1 MKSLEKVLEEY
12 SQSKWNNYSY
22 TYDIKNFDKRLSKE
36 KRIKFLLEGADRK
49 RLWRTY
55 RYHYRVDEDKDIF
68 YDKNIP
74 IADRIITFIG
84 QYHYEYLY
92 LHRKEK
98 RYRTYGHTLRTYYKE
113 AIERVDKLRSGKEK
127 RNGLEEA
134 LNTLPKDELIQ
145 LLILKNSQLQDQTEM
160 FQSLEQEV
168 VFANNRAKK
177 MWQKMNAYR
186 GLSCVVMDMD
196 IKSVNNILD
205 RVKKNKT
212 TLQKALMKG

>member
-1 MKSLEKVLEEY
+1 MKSLEQVLEEY
-12 SQSKWNNYSY
+12 SKSKWNNYSY
-22 TYDIKNFDKRLSKE
+22 TYDIENFDKRLSKK

-49 RLWRTY
+49 RYWYGY
-55 RYHYRVDEDKDIF
+55 RYYKRNEEEKDMF

-74 IADRIITFIG
+74 TADRIINFIG
-84 QYHYEYLY
+84 QYHYEYIY

-98 RYRTYGHTLRTYYKE
+98 RYTQYGRTLRADYKQ
-113 AIERVDKLRSGKEK
+113 AIKRVDELRSGKEK

-134 LNTLPKDELIQ
+134 LSTLPKDELIQ
-145 LLILKNSQLQDQTEM
+145 LLILKNKQLQDQTEM
-160 FQSLEQEV
+160 FNSLEQEV

-196 IKSVNNILD
+196 IKSVNKILD

>member
-98 RYRTYGHTLRTYYKE
+98 RYRRYGHTLRTYYKE

-205 RVKKNKT
+205 KVKKNKT

>member
-55 RYHYRVDEDKDIF
+55 RYHYRVEEDKDIF

>member
-1 MKSLEKVLEEY
+1 MKSLEQVLEEY
-12 SQSKWNNYSY
+12 SKSKWNNYSY
-22 TYDIKNFDKRLSKE
+22 TYDIENFDKRLSKE
-36 KRIKFLLEGADRK
+36 KRIKFLLEGAERK
-49 RLWRTY
+49 RYWGGY
-55 RYHYRVDEDKDIF
+55 RYFYRVEEDKDIF
-68 YDKNIP
+68 YNKDIP
-74 IADRIITFIG
+74 ISDRIITFIC
-84 QYHYEYLY
+84 QFHYEYLY
-92 LHRKEK
+92 LHSKDK
-98 RYRTYGHTLRTYYKE
+98 RYTRYGHTLRTYYKE
-113 AIERVDKLRSGKEK
+113 AIERIDKLRSGKEK

-145 LLILKNSQLQDQTEM
+145 LLILKNRQLQDQTEM

-196 IKSVNNILD
+196 IKSVNKILD

>member
-1 MKSLEKVLEEY
+1 MKSLEQVLEEY
-12 SQSKWNNYSY
+12 SKSKWNNYSY
-22 TYDIKNFDKRLSKE
+22 TYDIENFDKRLSKK

-49 RLWRTY
+49 RYWGGY
-55 RYHYRVDEDKDIF
+55 RYFYRVEEDKDIF
-68 YDKNIP
+68 YNKDIP
-74 IADRIITFIG
+74 ISDRIITFIC
-84 QYHYEYLY
+84 QFHYEYLY
-92 LHRKEK
+92 LHSKDK
-98 RYRTYGHTLRTYYKE
+98 RYTRYGHTLRTYYKE
-113 AIERVDKLRSGKEK
+113 AIERIDKLRSGKEK

-145 LLILKNSQLQDQTEM
+145 LLILKNRQLQDQTEM

-196 IKSVNNILD
+196 IKSVNKILD

>member
-12 SQSKWNNYSY
+12 SKSKWNNYSY
-22 TYDIKNFDKRLSKE
+22 TYDIENFDKRLSKE
-36 KRIKFLLEGADRK
+36 KRIKFLLEGADYK
-49 RLWRTY
+49 RYWRGY
-55 RYHYRVDEDKDIF
+55 RYHYRVEEDKDIF

-98 RYRTYGHTLRTYYKE
+98 SYRQYGHTLRTYYKE
-113 AIERVDKLRSGKEK
+113 AIERVDELKKGKEK

-134 LNTLPKDELIQ
+134 LNTLPKDDLVQ
-145 LLILKNSQLQDQTEM
+145 LLILKNKQLQDQTEM

-196 IKSVNNILD
+196 IKSVNKILD

>member
-12 SQSKWNNYSY
+12 SQSRWNNYSY
-22 TYDIKNFDKRLSKE
+22 TYDIKNFDKRVSKE
-36 KRIKFLLEGADRK
+36 KRIKFLVEGADYK
-49 RLWRTY
+49 RRWD
-55 RYHYRVDEDKDIF
+55 RYTHYPRYKEYKDEL
-68 YDKNIP
+68 YDKSIP
-74 IADRIITFIG
+74 IADRIMNFIG

-92 LHRKEK
+92 LDNKEVK
-98 RYRTYGHTLRTYYKE
+98 SMNYGSTLRKYYKE
-113 AIERVDKLRSGKEK
+113 AIQRVDKLRKGKEK

-145 LLILKNSQLQDQTEM
+145 LLILKNNQLQDQTEM

-168 VFANNRAKK
+168 VFANVRAKK

-196 IKSVNNILD
+196 IKSVNKILD
-205 RVKKNKT
+205 KVKKNKT
-212 TLQKALMKG
+212 TLQKALGE

>member
-1 MKSLEKVLEEY
+1 MKSLEQVLEEY
-12 SQSKWNNYSY
+12 SKSKWNNYSY
-22 TYDIKNFDKRLSKE
+22 TYDIQNFDKRLSKK

-49 RLWRTY
+49 RYWGGY
-55 RYHYRVDEDKDIF
+55 RYFYRVEEDKDIF
-68 YDKNIP
+68 YNKDIP
-74 IADRIITFIG
+74 ISDRIITFIC
-84 QYHYEYLY
+84 QFHYEYLY
-92 LHRKEK
+92 LHSKDK
-98 RYRTYGHTLRTYYKE
+98 RYTRYGHTLRTYYKE
-113 AIERVDKLRSGKEK
+113 AIERIDKLRSGKEK

-145 LLILKNSQLQDQTEM
+145 LLILKNRQLQDQTEM

-168 VFANNRAKK
+168 VIANNRAKK

-196 IKSVNNILD
+196 IKSVNKILD
-205 RVKKNKT
+205 RVKENKT

>member
-1 MKSLEKVLEEY
+1 MKSLEQVLEEY
-12 SQSKWNNYSY
+12 SKSKWNNYSY
-22 TYDIKNFDKRLSKE
+22 TYDIENFDKRLSKE
-36 KRIKFLLEGADRK
+36 KRIKFLIEGADYK
-49 RLWRTY
+49 RYWRGY
-55 RYHYRVDEDKDIF
+55 RYHYRVEEDKDTF

-74 IADRIITFIG
+74 IADRIINFIG

-98 RYRTYGHTLRTYYKE
+98 RYRQYGHTLRTYYKE
-113 AIERVDKLRSGKEK
+113 AIERVDELKKGKEK

-145 LLILKNSQLQDQTEM
+145 LLILKNRQLQDQTEM
-160 FQSLEQEV
+160 FKSLEQEV

-196 IKSVNNILD
+196 IKSVNKILD

>member
-1 MKSLEKVLEEY
+1 MKSLEQVLEEY
-12 SQSKWNNYSY
+12 SKNIWNNYSY
-22 TYDIKNFDKRLSKE
+22 TYDIEKFDKRLSKD
-36 KRIKFLLEGADRK
+36 KRIKFLLERADNK
-49 RLWRTY
+49 RYWAGYKYNHRA
-55 RYHYRVDEDKDIF
+55 EEEKDIF
-68 YDKNIP
+68 YNKNIP
-74 IADRIITFIG
+74 LSDRIINFIG
-84 QYHYEYLY
+84 QYHYEYIY

-98 RYRTYGHTLRTYYKE
+98 RYRQYGHTLRTYYKQ
-113 AIERVDKLRSGKEK
+113 AIERVDELRSGKEK

-134 LNTLPKDELIQ
+134 LSTLPKDELIQ
-145 LLILKNSQLQDQTEM
+145 LLILKNKQLQDQTEM
-160 FQSLEQEV
+160 FKSLEQEV

-196 IKSVNNILD
+196 IKSVNKILD

>member
-1 MKSLEKVLEEY
+1 MKSLEQVLEEY
-12 SQSKWNNYSY
+12 SKSKWNNYSY
-22 TYDIKNFDKRLSKE
+22 TYDIENFDKRLSKE

-49 RLWRTY
+49 RYWGGY
-55 RYHYRVDEDKDIF
+55 RYFYRVEEDKDIF
-68 YDKNIP
+68 YNKDIP
-74 IADRIITFIG
+74 ISDRIITFIC
-84 QYHYEYLY
+84 QFHYEYLY
-92 LHRKEK
+92 LHSKDK
-98 RYRTYGHTLRTYYKE
+98 RYTRYGHTLRTYYKE
-113 AIERVDKLRSGKEK
+113 AIERIDKLRSGKEK

-145 LLILKNSQLQDQTEM
+145 LLILKNRQLQDQTEM

-168 VFANNRAKK
+168 VFANDRAKK

-196 IKSVNNILD
+196 IKSVNKILD

>member
-12 SQSKWNNYSY
+12 SQKKWRNYSY

-36 KRIKFLLEGADRK
+36 KRIKFLVEGSDYKRYWDR
-49 RLWRTY
+49 Y
-55 RYHYRVDEDKDIF
+55 PHHIRYKEDEDRF
-68 YDKNIP
+68 YDKNIS
-74 IADRIITFIG
+74 IADRIINFIG

-92 LHRKEK
+92 LSNKEVK
-98 RYRTYGHTLRTYYKE
+98 STNYGHTLRKYYKE
-113 AIERVDKLRSGKEK
+113 AIQRVDELRKGKEK

-145 LLILKNSQLQDQTEM
+145 LLILKNNQLQDQTEM
-160 FQSLEQEV
+160 FESLEQEV
-168 VFANNRAKK
+168 VFANDRAKK
-177 MWQKMNAYR
+177 MWQKMAAYR

-196 IKSVNNILD
+196 IKSVNKILD

-212 TLQKALMKG
+212 TLQKALGE